1 MREKWKKKR
10 RGLIGWLI
18 DLEGSG
24 SLFPSSVECLL
35 SVDGEGPVED

>member
-1 MREKWKKKR
+1 MEEEKK
-10 RGLIGWLI
+10 GIDWLV

-35 SVDGEGPVED
+35 SVDGEGPVEG